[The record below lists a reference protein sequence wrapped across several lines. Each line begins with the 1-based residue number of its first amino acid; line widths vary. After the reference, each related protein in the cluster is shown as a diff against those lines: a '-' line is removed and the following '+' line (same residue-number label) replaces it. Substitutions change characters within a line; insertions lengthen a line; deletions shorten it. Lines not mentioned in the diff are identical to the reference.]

1 MIRQEPLSKAS
12 NGRNYS
18 RYWRQDIIAVLI
30 ILIAGSLLCR
40 AFALDETVA
49 KWFYHPPGL
58 SAAWPYGRLQPWR
71 FFNHADK
78 LFTLLLSAIAL
89 GALSLSFLISRAGI
103 WRRRALFIIVSMLIG
118 PGLIVNICLKDHWGR
133 PRPEQVKE
141 FGGQLDFKPLFVK
154 GTGGQGHSFP
164 SGHASIAFEFL
175 VFYFIWRRCRLR
187 AFTALAGGLGLGL
200 MMSVARMAAGA
211 HFLSDVL
218 WSGGITFIVSWVL
231 YYFVFRIPEHEDS
244 RSSNDRV

>member
-1 MIRQEPLSKAS
+1 MTRREALNKAS
-12 NGRNYS
+12 KGRDYR
-18 RYWRQDIIAVLI
+18 RYWRPDIIAVLT
-30 ILIAGSLLCR
+30 ILITGSLLCR
-40 AFALDETVA
+40 VFSLDETVA
-49 KWFYHPPGL
+49 EWFYHPLGL
-58 SAAWPYGRLQPWR
+58 SAAWPYGRMQPWR
-71 FFNHADK
+71 FFNNADK

-89 GALSLSFLISRAGI
+89 GVLGLSFLRSRSRI
-103 WRRRALFIIVSMLIG
+103 WRRRAVFIIVSMLIG

-141 FGGQLDFKPLFVK
+141 FGGQLDFKPLLVK
-154 GTGGQGHSFP
+154 GREGQGHSFP

-175 VFYFIWRRCRLR
+175 VFYFIWRRRRLW

-218 WSGGITFIVSWVL
+218 WSGGITFMVSWVL

-244 RSSNDRV
+244 QLIDGRV

>member
-1 MIRQEPLSKAS
+1 MTRQEPLNKADM
-12 NGRNYS
+12 GRDYS
-18 RYWRQDIIAVLI
+18 RYWRPDIIVVLI
-30 ILIAGSLLCR
+30 ILITGSLLCR
-40 AFALDETVA
+40 VFALDEAVA
-49 KWFYHPPGL
+49 RWFYHPQGL
-58 SAAWPYGRLQPWR
+58 SAVWPYGRLQPWR
-71 FFNHADK
+71 FFNNADK
-78 LFTLLLSAIAL
+78 LLTLLLSAIAL
-89 GALSLSFLISRAGI
+89 GALFLSFLVSRARI

-141 FGGQLDFKPLFVK
+141 FGGRLDFKPLFVK

-175 VFYFIWRRCRLR
+175 VFYFIWRRRRPWVL
-187 AFTALAGGLGLGL
+187 AALAGGLGLGL

-244 RSSNDRV
+244 LLVNDQA